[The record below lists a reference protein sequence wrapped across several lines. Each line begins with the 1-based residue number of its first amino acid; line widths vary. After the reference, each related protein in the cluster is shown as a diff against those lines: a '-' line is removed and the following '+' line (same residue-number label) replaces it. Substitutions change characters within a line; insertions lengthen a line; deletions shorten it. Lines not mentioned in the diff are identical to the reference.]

1 MISGKRLE
9 RGWIMPSLAAVGA
22 VLLVTIFAGRGSD
35 RRPSC
40 RSSLIPAYVPPDA
53 VVDLVRQSSR
63 ARLIIVNPASGPG
76 AAAHSRYRNAVRA
89 AQAAGA
95 LVLGYVPTGYGARDA
110 SQVRADIDR
119 YEAWYEVDGIF
130 LDEASG
136 GDDQLRY
143 YRALSRNVRASGRR
157 LVVLNPG
164 VVPARGY
171 FDIADIV
178 VTFEGRSASYTEALE
193 RMPAWLR
200 QIPRER
206 IAHLVYGSSRQEAIA
221 AVQAVAHA
229 GYIYVTSGSL
239 PNPWRTLPAYLQEEE
254 DLIGAC
260 S

>member
-1 MISGKRLE
+1 MTPGRRPN
-9 RGWIMPSLAAVGA
+9 RGWIVPSLAAVGA
-22 VLLVTIFAGRGSD
+22 VLLFTNLASPSSD

-40 RSSLIPAYVPPDA
+40 RSALIPAYLPPDE
-53 VVDLVRQSSR
+53 VMNLVRQSSR
-63 ARLIIVNPASGPG
+63 KRLIIINPASGPG
-76 AAAHSRYRNAVRA
+76 AGAHSRYRDAARA

-95 LVLGYVPTGYGARDA
+95 QVLGYVPTGYGSRDA
-110 SQVRADIDR
+110 SEIRADIDR

-130 LDEASG
+130 LDEASS
-136 GDDQLRY
+136 DDEQLGH
-143 YRALSRNVRASGRR
+143 YRSLSRAVRASGKR

-178 VTFEGRSASYTEALE
+178 VTFEGRSASYADALE
-193 RMPAWLR
+193 RMPAWL
-200 QIPRER
+200 QEIPRAR
-206 IAHLVYGSSRQEAIA
+206 IGHLVYGSSRREAIE
-221 AVQAVAHA
+221 AVQADAHA
-229 GYIYVTSGSL
+229 GYVYVTSGSL